1 MARDSDDATPLGGRD
16 ALVAYLAGGEK
27 PSSAFRIGTEHEK
40 FPFTLNDHRPVP
52 YEGPEGGYGGI
63 EQLLRGMEGLLGWE
77 PILDEGRI
85 IGLADPTGGGAISL
99 EPGGQFE
106 LSGAPLEN
114 LHQTCSEVHA
124 HLAQLRQVATP
135 LNIGFLGLGH
145 SPTWTLA
152 ETPQM
157 PKSRYAIMSNYMPK
171 VGTRG
176 LDMMYRTCTI
186 QVNLDFKDEADMVR
200 KMRVGLALQPV
211 ATALFA
217 NSPFTDGQVNGMQS
231 ARAHIWLD
239 TDNNRAG
246 ALPQAFDSNFGY
258 DAYVEWAL
266 DVPMYFIKRG
276 ETYHDVSGSS
286 FRDLMAGNHAAVP
299 GEKATLSDWT
309 NHLSTLFPDVRL
321 KRYIEMRGAD
331 GGPWA
336 RICALPALWVGL
348 MYDDAVLAE
357 AETLVMDM
365 SAAERASIRE
375 AVPGQGLKAPFRDGT
390 VQDLARQMVSL
401 AKKGLAARGNQN
413 PSGND
418 ETIFL
423 SALEEVVETGRTP
436 ADVLLERYHGSWK
449 GDLDRIFKEFAY

>member
-27 PSSAFRIGTEHEK
+27 PSTAFRIGTEHEK
-40 FPFTLNDHRPVP
+40 FPFTLDGHHPVP
-52 YEGPEGGYGGI
+52 YEGAGGI

-106 LSGAPLEN
+106 LSGAPLET
-114 LHQTCSEVHA
+114 LHQTCSEVHS
-124 HLAQLRQVATP
+124 HLAQLRQIANP
-135 LNIGFLGLGH
+135 LNIGFLGLGM
-145 SPTWTLA
+145 SPTWTLD
-152 ETPQM
+152 ETPVM
-157 PKSRYAIMSNYMPK
+157 PKSRYSIMSNYMPK
-171 VGTRG
+171 VGARG
-176 LDMMYRTCTI
+176 LDMMFRTCTI
-186 QVNLDFKDEADMVR
+186 QVNLDFRNEADMVR

-217 NSPFTDGQVNGMQS
+217 NSPFTDGQPNGLQS

-239 TDNNRAG
+239 TDGDRTG
-246 ALPQAFDSNFGY
+246 ALPQAFEDGFGY
-258 DAYVEWAL
+258 EAYVDWAL

-276 ETYHDVSGSS
+276 AMYHDVAGSS
-286 FRDLMAGNHAAVP
+286 FRDLMAGTHLALP
-299 GEKATLSDWT
+299 GERATLSDWT

-348 MYDDAVLAE
+348 LYDEATLAE
-357 AETLVMDM
+357 AETMVLDM
-365 SAAERASIRE
+365 TAEERTAIRE
-375 AVPGQGLKAPFRDGT
+375 TVPELGLDAPYRGGT
-390 VQDLARQMVSL
+390 VRDLAGDMIAL
-401 AKKGLAARGNQN
+401 ARRGLTARGHTN

-436 ADVLLERYHGSWK
+436 ADILLERYKGSWK
-449 GDLDRIFKEFAY
+449 GDLDRVFNEFAY

>member
-1 MARDSDDATPLGGRD
+1 MARDSDDATPIGGRE

-27 PSSAFRIGTEHEK
+27 EPSAFRIGTEHEK
-40 FPFTLNDHRPVP
+40 FPFTLDGHTPIP
-52 YEGPEGGYGGI
+52 YDGERGI
-63 EQLLRGMEGLLGWE
+63 ERLLRGMEGLLGWE

-106 LSGAPLEN
+106 LSGAPLET

-124 HLAQLRQVATP
+124 HLAQVRQIATP
-135 LNIGFLGLGH
+135 LGIGFLGTGMA
-145 SPTWTLA
+145 PTWTLA
-152 ETPQM
+152 QTPHM
-157 PKSRYAIMSNYMPK
+157 PKSRYGIMAGYMPK

-176 LDMMYRTCTI
+176 LDMMFRTCTI
-186 QVNLDFKDEADMVR
+186 QVNLDFRSEADMVR
-200 KMRVGLALQPV
+200 KIRVGLALQPV

-217 NSPFTDGQVNGMQS
+217 NSPFTDGVPNGMQS

-239 TDNNRAG
+239 TDNNRSG
-246 ALPQAFDSNFGY
+246 ALPQAFDESFGY

-276 ETYHDVSGSS
+276 STYHDVTGSS
-286 FRDLMAGNHAAVP
+286 FRDLMAGKHPAVP
-299 GEKATLSDWT
+299 GQKATLSDWT

-321 KRYIEMRGAD
+321 KRFIEMRGAD

-348 MYDDAVLAE
+348 LYDEAVLAQAE
-357 AETLVMDM
+357 ALVMDM
-365 SAAERASIRE
+365 SADERASIRE
-375 AVPGQGLKAPFRDGT
+375 NVPVMGLAAPYRDGT
-390 VQDLARQMVSL
+390 VRDLASEMVAL
-401 AKKGLAARGNQN
+401 AKKGLSARGQENAT
-413 PSGND
+413 GND

-423 SALEEVVETGRTP
+423 SALEEVVESGKTP
-436 ADVLLERYHGSWK
+436 ADILLDRYHGAWG
-449 GDLDRIFKEFAY
+449 GDVDPIFKDFAY

>member
-1 MARDSDDATPLGGRD
+1 MARDSDDATPVEGRD
-16 ALVAYLAGGEK
+16 ALVAYLEGGEK

-40 FPFTLNDHRPVP
+40 FPFTLNGHAPVP
-52 YEGPEGGYGGI
+52 YAGPGGI
-63 EQLLRGMEGLLGWE
+63 EQLLRGMEGLLGWD

-106 LSGAPLEN
+106 LSGAPLDN

-124 HLAQLRQVATP
+124 HLAQLREIAEP
-135 LNIGFLGLGH
+135 LGVGFLGLGM
-145 SPTWTLA
+145 SPVWTLD
-152 ETPQM
+152 ETPRM
-157 PKSRYAIMSNYMPK
+157 PKSRYAIMTNYMPK

-176 LDMMYRTCTI
+176 LDMMYRTATI
-186 QVNLDFKDEADMVR
+186 QVNLDFASEADMVR

-217 NSPFTDGQVNGMQS
+217 NSPFNDGKPNGLQS
-231 ARAHIWLD
+231 ARGHIWLD
-239 TDNNRAG
+239 TDNDRSG
-246 ALPQAFDSNFGY
+246 GLPEAFEPGFGY
-258 DAYVEWAL
+258 EAYVDWAL

-276 ETYHDVSGSS
+276 ATYHDVAGSS
-286 FRDLMAGNHAAVP
+286 FRDLMAGTHPALP

-309 NHLSTLFPDVRL
+309 NHLSTLFPDARL

-348 MYDDAVLAE
+348 MYDEGALAE
-357 AETLVMDM
+357 AEALAMDM
-365 SAAERASIRE
+365 SAEERLHLRE
-375 AVPGQGLKAPFRDGT
+375 RVPEHGLQTPWRGGT
-390 VQDLARQMVSL
+390 VRDLARELVAL
-401 AKKGLAARGNQN
+401 ATRGLAARARTNDT
-413 PSGND
+413 GND

-423 SALEEVVETGRTP
+423 AALQEVVDTGRTP
-436 ADVLLERYHGSWK
+436 ADILLEHYK
-449 GDLDRIFKEFAY
+449 GDWGGNLDRIFTKFAY

>member
-1 MARDSDDATPLGGRD
+1 M
-16 ALVAYLAGGEK
+16 V
-27 PSSAFRIGTEHEK
+27 
-40 FPFTLNDHRPVP
+40 
-52 YEGPEGGYGGI
+52 
-63 EQLLRGMEGLLGWE
+63 GLLGWE

-124 HLAQLRQVATP
+124 HLAQMRQVANP
-135 LNIGFLGLGH
+135 LGIGFLGLGH

-157 PKSRYAIMSNYMPK
+157 PKSRYAIMANYMPK

-176 LDMMYRTCTI
+176 LDMMFRTCTI

-217 NSPFTDGQVNGMQS
+217 NSPFTDGKANGMQS

-239 TDNNRAG
+239 TDNDRAG
-246 ALPQAFDSNFGY
+246 ALPQAFDDSFGY
-258 DAYVEWAL
+258 EAYVDWAL

-276 ETYHDVSGSS
+276 STYHDVTGSS
-286 FRDLMAGNHAAVP
+286 FRDLMAGTHPALP

-348 MYDDAVLAE
+348 LYDETVLAE
-357 AETLVMDM
+357 AEALAMDM
-365 SAAERASIRE
+365 SADERE
-375 AVPGQGLKAPFRDGT
+375 AIRQTVPVQGLKAPFRDGT
-390 VQDLARQMVSL
+390 VQDLARRMVAL
-401 AKKGLAARGNQN
+401 AKNGLTARNRLN

-449 GDLDRIFKEFAY
+449 GDLDRVFKEFAY

>member
-1 MARDSDDATPLGGRD
+1 MARDSDDATPLGDRD

-27 PSSAFRIGTEHEK
+27 DPSAFRIGTEHEK
-40 FPFTLNDHRPVP
+40 FPFTLEGFHPVP
-52 YEGPEGGYGGI
+52 YEGEHGI
-63 EQLLRGMEGLLGWE
+63 ERLLRGMEGLLGWE

-124 HLAQLRQVATP
+124 HLAQLREVATP
-135 LNIGFLGLGH
+135 LGIGFLGTGM
-145 SPTWTLA
+145 SPTWSLD
-152 ETPQM
+152 ETPVM
-157 PKSRYAIMSNYMPK
+157 PKSRYDIMANYMPK

-176 LDMMYRTCTI
+176 LDMMFRTATI
-186 QVNLDFKDEADMVR
+186 QVNLDFSSEADMVR

-211 ATALFA
+211 ATALFG
-217 NSPFTDGQVNGMQS
+217 NSPFNDGAVNGLQS
-231 ARAHIWLD
+231 ARAYAWLD
-239 TDNNRAG
+239 TDNNRSG
-246 ALPQAFDSNFGY
+246 ALPQAFDDDFGY

-276 ETYHDVSGSS
+276 STYHDVTGSS
-286 FRDLMAGNHAAVP
+286 FRDLMAGTHPAVP
-299 GEKATLSDWT
+299 GETATLSDWT

-321 KRYIEMRGAD
+321 KRFIEMRGAD

-348 MYDDAVLAE
+348 LYDDATLREAE
-357 AETLVMDM
+357 ALVMDM
-365 SAAERASIRE
+365 TAQEREDMRIQ
-375 AVPGQGLKAPFRDGT
+375 VPELGLRAPYRGGT
-390 VQDLARQMVSL
+390 VQDLAAQMVRL
-401 AKKGLAARGNQN
+401 AKKGLAARSNLN

-418 ETIFL
+418 ESIFL
-423 SALEEVVETGRTP
+423 SALEEVVETGRSP
-436 ADVLLERYHGSWK
+436 ADVLLERYHGAWN
-449 GDLDRIFKEFAY
+449 GDLERIFKEFAY

>member
-1 MARDSDDATPLGGRD
+1 MARDSDDATPIGGRD

-27 PSSAFRIGTEHEK
+27 PASAFRIGTEHEK
-40 FPFTLNDHRPVP
+40 FPFTLKDLRPVP
-52 YEGPEGGYGGI
+52 YAGPGGI

-85 IGLADPTGGGAISL
+85 IGLGDPSGGGGAISL

-106 LSGAPLEN
+106 LSGAPLET

-124 HLAQLRQVATP
+124 HLAQVRQIANP
-135 LNIGFLGLGH
+135 LGIGFLGLGM
-145 SPTWTLA
+145 SPTWTLD
-152 ETPQM
+152 ETPVM
-157 PKSRYAIMSNYMPK
+157 PKSRYGIMAKYMPK

-176 LDMMYRTCTI
+176 LDMMFRTCTI
-186 QVNLDFKDEADMVR
+186 QVNLDFSTEADMVR

-217 NSPFTDGQVNGMQS
+217 NSPFTDGAPNGMQS
-231 ARAHIWLD
+231 ERANIWLD
-239 TDNNRAG
+239 TDNNRSG
-246 ALPQAFDSNFGY
+246 ALPQAFEDSFGY
-258 DAYVEWAL
+258 EAYVDWAM

-276 ETYHDVSGSS
+276 TTYHDVAGSS
-286 FRDLMAGNHAAVP
+286 FRDLMNGTHPAVP

-321 KRYIEMRGAD
+321 KRYLEMRGAD

-348 MYDDAVLAE
+348 LYDEDVLRQAE
-357 AETLVMDM
+357 ALALDLT
-365 SAAERASIRE
+365 SAERASIRQH
-375 AVPGQGLKAPFRDGT
+375 VPRLGLDAPLRGGT
-390 VQDLARQMVSL
+390 VRDLARQMVALS
-401 AKKGLAARGNQN
+401 KQGLAARGKLNA
-413 PSGND
+413 SGND
-418 ETIFL
+418 ETVFV

-436 ADVLLERYHGSWK
+436 SDILLQRFHGSWK
-449 GDLDRIFKEFAY
+449 GDLARVFKEFAY

>member
-40 FPFTLNDHRPVP
+40 FPFTLDGHQPVP
-52 YEGPEGGYGGI
+52 YEGPEEGYGGI
-63 EQLLRGMEGLLGWE
+63 EKLLRGMEGLLGWE

-106 LSGAPLEN
+106 LSGAPLET
-114 LHQTCSEVHA
+114 LHQTCSEVHS
-124 HLAQLRQVATP
+124 HLAQLREIATP

-152 ETPQM
+152 QTPQM

-186 QVNLDFKDEADMVR
+186 QVNLDFKDEPDMVR

-217 NSPFTDGQVNGMQS
+217 NSPFTDGKPNGMQS

-246 ALPQAFDSNFGY
+246 PLSQAFDNDFGY

-276 ETYHDVSGSS
+276 ATYHDVTGSS

-321 KRYIEMRGAD
+321 KQYIEMRGAD

-348 MYDDAVLAE
+348 MYDEPVLAE
-357 AETLVMDM
+357 AEALVMNM
-365 SAAERASIRE
+365 STQERASIRQD
-375 AVPGQGLKAPFRDGT
+375 VPVHGLNAPYRGGT
-390 VQDLARQMVSL
+390 VRDLARQMVAL
-401 AKKGLAARGNQN
+401 ARKGLAARALVNAT
-413 PSGND
+413 GND

-423 SALEEVVETGRTP
+423 SALEEVVETGKTP
-436 ADVLLERYHGSWK
+436 ADVLLERYNGSWK

>member
-27 PSSAFRIGTEHEK
+27 PFSAFRIGTEHEK
-40 FPFTLNDHRPVP
+40 FPFTLDGHRPVP
-52 YEGPEGGYGGI
+52 YKGPDGTSGGI

-106 LSGAPLEN
+106 LSGAPLET
-114 LHQTCSEVHA
+114 LHQTCSEVHS
-124 HLAQLRQVATP
+124 HLAQLREIANP
-135 LNIGFLGLGH
+135 LNIGFLGLGMA
-145 SPTWTLA
+145 PTWTLD
-152 ETPQM
+152 ETPVM
-157 PKSRYAIMSNYMPK
+157 PKSRYSIMANYMPK
-171 VGTRG
+171 VGTNG
-176 LDMMYRTCTI
+176 LDMMFRTCTI
-186 QVNLDFKDEADMVR
+186 QVNLDFQSEADMVR

-211 ATALFA
+211 AMALFA
-217 NSPFTDGQVNGMQS
+217 NSPFTDGKPNGMQS
-231 ARAHIWLD
+231 ARGHIWLD

-246 ALPQAFDSNFGY
+246 ALPQAFEDSFGY
-258 DAYVEWAL
+258 EAYVDWAL

-276 ETYHDVSGSS
+276 ATYHDVTGSS
-286 FRDLMAGNHAAVP
+286 FRDLMAGTHAAVP
-299 GEKATLSDWT
+299 GERATLSDWM

-348 MYDDAVLAE
+348 LYDEATLGQAE
-357 AETLVMDM
+357 ALVMDM
-365 SAAERASIRE
+365 TVDERAAIRE
-375 AVPGQGLKAPFRDGT
+375 AVPKLGLEAPYRSGT
-390 VQDLARQMVSL
+390 VRDLASQMVAL
-401 AKKGLAARGNQN
+401 ARKGLIARGYTN

-436 ADVLLERYHGSWK
+436 ADILLERYNGSWK
-449 GDLDRIFKEFAY
+449 GDLDRVFKEFAY

>member
-27 PSSAFRIGTEHEK
+27 PSTAFRIGTEHEK
-40 FPFTLNDHRPVP
+40 FPFTLDGHHPVP
-52 YEGPEGGYGGI
+52 YEGAGGI

-106 LSGAPLEN
+106 LSGAPLET
-114 LHQTCSEVHA
+114 LHQTCSEVHS
-124 HLAQLRQVATP
+124 HLAQLRQIANP
-135 LNIGFLGLGH
+135 LNIGFLGLGM
-145 SPTWTLA
+145 SPTWTLD
-152 ETPQM
+152 ETPVM
-157 PKSRYAIMSNYMPK
+157 PKSRYSIMSNYMPK
-171 VGTRG
+171 VGARG
-176 LDMMYRTCTI
+176 LDMMFRTCTI
-186 QVNLDFKDEADMVR
+186 QVNLDFRNEADMVR

-217 NSPFTDGQVNGMQS
+217 NSPFTDGQPNGLQS

-239 TDNNRAG
+239 TDGDRTG
-246 ALPQAFDSNFGY
+246 ALPQAFEDGFGY
-258 DAYVEWAL
+258 EAYVDWAL
-266 DVPMYFIKRG
+266 DVPMYFIKRSAM
-276 ETYHDVSGSS
+276 YHDVAGSS
-286 FRDLMAGNHAAVP
+286 FRDLMAGTHPALP
-299 GEKATLSDWT
+299 GERATLSDWT

-348 MYDDAVLAE
+348 LYDEATLAE
-357 AETLVMDM
+357 AETMVMDM
-365 SAAERASIRE
+365 TAEERTAIRE
-375 AVPGQGLKAPFRDGT
+375 TVPEYGLDAPYRSGT
-390 VQDLARQMVSL
+390 VRDLAGDMVAL
-401 AKKGLAARGNQN
+401 ARRGLTARGHTN

-436 ADVLLERYHGSWK
+436 ADILLERYKGSWK
-449 GDLDRIFKEFAY
+449 GDLDRVFNEFAY